1 MLKQLALKIDVDTYR
16 GTREGVPRLVEV
28 LQRYNA
34 QATFF
39 FSLGPDHTGRAIKRV
54 FRPGFLGKVSRTSV
68 VEHYG
73 IKTLL
78 YGTLLPAPDIGK
90 KCADIMRMVKV
101 AGFETGIHCYDH
113 IRWQDYVAGKD
124 AQWTRRELQ
133 LAVDRYTE
141 IFGEA
146 PHAHAAAGWQM
157 NRHALRL
164 MQQLGFKYSS
174 DTRGTHPFIPTWQA
188 EIVACP
194 QLPTT
199 LPTLDELM
207 NRDGITLDNIAEHIL
222 KLTEA
227 PSPTGRT
234 SDTLLEE
241 PLATRLGEPTTLAKS
256 LVMAKPADYG
266 SGYEAGIPAPEGSAP
281 PCHTGHVYTLH
292 AELEGGKWLP
302 IFEQLLQGWQAQ
314 GYELVSMRQYL
325 QGLDV
330 AALPHHEV
338 VMREVEGR
346 VGKLASQGD

>member
-1 MLKQLALKIDVDTYR
+1 MAKHLALKIDVDTYR

-28 LQRYNA
+28 LQRHNA

-68 VEHYG
+68 MKHYG

-78 YGTLLPAPDIGK
+78 YGTLLPSPDIGK
-90 KCADIMRMVKV
+90 KCADIMRMVRV
-101 AGFETGIHCYDH
+101 AGFESGIHCYDH
-113 IRWQDYVAGKD
+113 IRWQDYVVNMD
-124 AQWTRRELQ
+124 AEWTRRELQ
-133 LAVDRYTE
+133 RAVDRYTE

-146 PHAHAAAGWQM
+146 PHSHAAAGWQM
-157 NRHALRL
+157 NRYALRL
-164 MQQLGFKYSS
+164 MQRFGFKYSS

-188 EIVACP
+188 EIIACP

-207 NRDGITLDNIAEHIL
+207 NRDGITLENIAQHIL
-222 KLTEA
+222 KLTA
-227 PSPTGRT
+227 VPS
-234 SDTLLEE
+234 
-241 PLATRLGEPTTLAKS
+241 A
-256 LVMAKPADYG
+256 
-266 SGYEAGIPAPEGSAP
+266 
-281 PCHTGHVYTLH
+281 TGHVYTLH

-302 IFEQLLQGWQAQ
+302 IFEQLLQGWQKQ
-314 GYELVSMRQYL
+314 GYELVSMQQYL

-330 AALPHHEV
+330 AGLPRHEV

-346 VGKLASQGD
+346 VGKLSVQGD

>member
-1 MLKQLALKIDVDTYR
+1 MAKQLALKIDVDTYR

-54 FRPGFLGKVSRTSV
+54 FRPGFIGKVSRTSV

-78 YGTLLPAPDIGK
+78 YGTLLPSPDIGM

-113 IRWQDYVAGKD
+113 IRWQDYVANKD
-124 AQWTRRELQ
+124 AEWTRRELQ

-164 MQQLGFKYSS
+164 MQRLGFQYSS
-174 DTRGTHPFIPTWQA
+174 DTRGSHPFIPTWQA
-188 EIVACP
+188 EIIACP
-194 QLPTT
+194 PLPTT
-199 LPTLDELM
+199 LPTLDAVM
-207 NRDGITLDNIAEHIL
+207 NRDGITPDNIAEHIL
-222 KLTEA
+222 KLTA
-227 PSPTGRT
+227 
-234 SDTLLEE
+234 E
-241 PLATRLGEPTTLAKS
+241 P
-256 LVMAKPADYG
+256 PA
-266 SGYEAGIPAPEGSAP
+266 
-281 PCHTGHVYTLH
+281 TGHVYTLH

-314 GYELVSMRQYL
+314 GHEPVSMRQYL

-330 AALPHHEV
+330 AGLPRHEV

-346 VGKLASQGD
+346 IGTLAVQGNKS

>member
-1 MLKQLALKIDVDTYR
+1 MTKQLALKIDVDTYR
-16 GTREGVPRLVEV
+16 GTREGVPRLVEA
-28 LQRYNA
+28 LQRHHA

-78 YGTLLPAPDIGK
+78 YGTLLPAPDIGR
-90 KCADIMRMVKV
+90 KCAGIMRMVQV
-101 AGFETGIHCYDH
+101 AGFEVGIHCYDH
-113 IRWQDYVAGKD
+113 IRWQDHVANKD
-124 AQWTRRELQ
+124 AEWTRRELQ
-133 LAVDRYTE
+133 LAVDRYAE

-146 PHAHAAAGWQM
+146 PHSHAAAGWQM
-157 NRHALRL
+157 NRHAFRL
-164 MQQLGFKYSS
+164 MQRLGFEYSS

-188 EIVACP
+188 EIIACP

-207 NRDGITLDNIAEHIL
+207 NRDGISPDNIAQHIL
-222 KLTEA
+222 GLTAA
-227 PSPTGRT
+227 PS
-234 SDTLLEE
+234 
-241 PLATRLGEPTTLAKS
+241 A
-256 LVMAKPADYG
+256 
-266 SGYEAGIPAPEGSAP
+266 
-281 PCHTGHVYTLH
+281 TGHVFTLH

-314 GYELVSMRQYL
+314 GYELVSLRQYL

-330 AALPHHEV
+330 GALPRHEV

-346 VGKLASQGD
+346 VGTLAVAAGNTAAGIA

>member
-1 MLKQLALKIDVDTYR
+1 MAQQLVLKIDVDTYR
-16 GTREGVPRLVEV
+16 GTREGVPRLVEA
-28 LQRYNA
+28 LQRHNA

-90 KCADIMRMVKV
+90 KCADILRMVRV
-101 AGFETGIHCYDH
+101 AGFEVGIHCYDH
-113 IRWQDYVAGKD
+113 IRWQDYVANKD
-124 AQWTRRELQ
+124 AEWTRQELQ
-133 LAVDRYTE
+133 RAVDRYTE

-164 MQQLGFKYSS
+164 MQRFGFKYSS
-174 DTRGTHPFIPTWQA
+174 DTRGTHPFIPTVNA
-188 EIVACP
+188 EIIACP

-207 NRDGITLDNIAEHIL
+207 NRDGITLENIAQHIL
-222 KLTEA
+222 QLTA
-227 PSPTGRT
+227 NP
-234 SDTLLEE
+234 
-241 PLATRLGEPTTLAKS
+241 
-256 LVMAKPADYG
+256 PA
-266 SGYEAGIPAPEGSAP
+266 
-281 PCHTGHVYTLH
+281 TGHVYTLH

-314 GYELVSMRQYL
+314 GYELVSLQQYL
-325 QGLDV
+325 RGLDV
-330 AALPHHEV
+330 AALPRHEV

-346 VGKLASQGD
+346 IGTLAVQGNNS